1 MNHLLWKP
9 PILLFTSLVC
19 VVTCT
24 DSKPSGLADG
34 SIYVSI
40 DSSTNGLVDVSA
52 DGSTNGLADV
62 SADGA
67 TVCRS
72 TADCPKPGPSNV
84 GWVCVSPSATY
95 HCGPVLPANEGVA
108 CTENSQCGAGLVCR
122 ATPVSDGGFSSSGLM
137 CVPAVACTDDS
148 PCGVG
153 QVCRE
158 DLTVPLG
165 LLGPTGLVCSPPCS
179 SDLDCIGTNK
189 CESGG
194 HCQARTCAEC
204 PSYLSCT
211 SGSCV
216 VPSCSTDTDCSGGYC
231 VAGRCAGSLGVCR
244 LFCL

>member
-1 MNHLLWKP
+1 MLELHFVGSFGRYSSRHK
-9 PILLFTSLVC
+9 SC
-19 VVTCT
+19 VG
-24 DSKPSGLADG
+24 SNQPSGLADG
-34 SIYVSI
+34 S
-40 DSSTNGLVDVSA
+40 
-52 DGSTNGLADV
+52 
-62 SADGA
+62 ADGA
-67 TVCRS
+67 TGCRS
-72 TADCPKPGPSNV
+72 TADCPEPGPSNV
-84 GWVCVSPSATY
+84 GWVCLLPYATC
-95 HCGPVLPANEGVA
+95 HCGPVVSANEGVA

-122 ATPVSDGGFSSSGLM
+122 ATTVSDGGFSSSGLM

-148 PCGVG
+148 QCGVG

-231 VAGRCAGSLGVCR
+231 VAGRCAGSLGICR